1 MTLVLRATGNVG
13 RELVVQVR
21 RDDVD
26 LAADIELVR
35 EDLND
40 IDSLTPA
47 IA

>member
-1 MTLVLRATGNVG
+1 
-13 RELVVQVR
+13 LVVQVR